1 MIFLIPTDNTSSEQ
15 RVSVYRH
22 QVSQNQSKWTV
33 EAQWKFMCWLQK
45 QRGGA
50 PRLALA
56 WLKVQRVQGDSGR
69 SGRPQGQWP
78 CPEQAAAPRAVA
90 RRARRRA
97 HVHRHKEARAL
108 EVAKLVQAV
117 HHARLTLCTTPRKQL
132 RCTVWPRRA
141 RVAERRQAQGGH
153 DGVAVGGC
161 QDLPVAR
168 RAVQGRQVHQTAGVK
183 VRIRQVKAV

>member
-1 MIFLIPTDNTSSEQ
+1 MEVHVLAAETA
-15 RVSVYRH
+15 R
-22 QVSQNQSKWTV
+22 
-33 EAQWKFMCWLQK
+33 
-45 QRGGA
+45 GA

-56 WLKVQRVQGDSGR
+56 WLKVQRVQGDSKAI
-69 SGRPQGQWP
+69 
-78 CPEQAAAPRAVA
+78 AAAAAGRKLSGHA
-90 RRARRRA
+90 RSTLQLLELWRGALVDA
-97 HVHRHKEARAL
+97 LTYTAKEARAL

-161 QDLPVAR
+161 QDLPPSLAELCKGGKFTRLPV
-168 RAVQGRQVHQTAGVK
+168 
-183 VRIRQVKAV
+183 